1 MRRIWALSGLVLL
14 SLSSCQQF
22 FTTSLVK
29 VLARP
34 AQTIS
39 ELDAAGASAFVASLA
54 QNPDQATAAGAMDA
68 LAVLV
73 KEHPT
78 PAVLKDA
85 SQVAVMATGLDSAL
99 TQAMT
104 SVDLAA
110 LTSGTA
116 PTKTEMATIA
126 SIITTAGQNVTPAS
140 AAIFTA
146 LAASAKSD
154 PAALAA
160 SGVGAE
166 TLVMAAAAVAINDI
180 SNNLAPGQTL
190 AQVLDGS
197 IPAPTMSAA
206 TQTDLANLT
215 SGAQAI
221 DPNNA
226 LLATLQSTLNIKF

>member
-1 MRRIWALSGLVLL
+1 MRRIWALSGLVLF
-14 SLSSCQQF
+14 SLTSCQQF
-22 FTTSLVK
+22 FTTSLAK
-29 VLARP
+29 ALARP
-34 AQTIS
+34 VQTIS

-116 PTKTEMATIA
+116 PTKTEMAT
-126 SIITTAGQNVTPAS
+126 
-140 AAIFTA
+140 
-146 LAASAKSD
+146 
-154 PAALAA
+154 
-160 SGVGAE
+160 
-166 TLVMAAAAVAINDI
+166 
-180 SNNLAPGQTL
+180 
-190 AQVLDGS
+190 
-197 IPAPTMSAA
+197 
-206 TQTDLANLT
+206 
-215 SGAQAI
+215 
-221 DPNNA
+221 
-226 LLATLQSTLNIKF
+226 